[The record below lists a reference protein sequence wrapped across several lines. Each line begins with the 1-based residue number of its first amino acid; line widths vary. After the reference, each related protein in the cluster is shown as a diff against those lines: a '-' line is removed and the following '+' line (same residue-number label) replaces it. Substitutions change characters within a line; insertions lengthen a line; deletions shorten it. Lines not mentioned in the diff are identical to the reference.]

1 MEYRRTNSWRST
13 SGLSGILH
21 SKSVRQFD
29 EAPALYDYFA
39 GRMRDVRSA
48 NVLRDAFVLLYV
60 LFPRVLCHHV
70 VLTPPTH

>member
-1 MEYRRTNSWRST
+1 M
-13 SGLSGILH
+13 
-21 SKSVRQFD
+21 RQFE
-29 EAPALYDYFA
+29 EAPALYDYLA

>member
-1 MEYRRTNSWRST
+1 M
-13 SGLSGILH
+13 
-21 SKSVRQFD
+21 RQFD
-29 EAPALYDYFA
+29 EAPALYDYLA

-60 LFPRVLCHHV
+60 LFPSVRCHHV